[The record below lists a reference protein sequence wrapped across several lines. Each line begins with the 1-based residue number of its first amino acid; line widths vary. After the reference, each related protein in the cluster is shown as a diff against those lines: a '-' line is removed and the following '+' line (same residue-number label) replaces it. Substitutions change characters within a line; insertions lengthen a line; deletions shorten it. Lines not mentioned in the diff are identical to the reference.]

1 MKSVKTGPA
10 TEDHLR
16 ASGLQD
22 AGTENVG
29 GHEVGSC
36 LDAAELEPKH
46 AAEQLDQQ
54 RLRDAGHAFNER
66 MAAAEYG
73 DEGLVD
79 QFGLAGDDLADFRA
93 AMCQQL
99 CGGGNGR
106 LGIMRCGAG

>member
-1 MKSVKTGPA
+1 MSQLEDRDKTDVERLTKELEKREKRIA
-10 TEDHLR
+10 EAEAR
-16 ASGLQD
+16 
-22 AGTENVG
+22 
-29 GHEVGSC
+29 
-36 LDAAELEPKH
+36 AAELEAKH
-46 AAEQLDQQ
+46 TAEQLDQQ

-79 QFGLAGDDLADFRA
+79 QLGLSGDYLADFRA